1 MSRWQDTAAVELA
14 CHDGQCLLSRAGLAH
29 SNTQLVP
36 FLGIFHLSGP
46 TVSRFPLDSIDSA
59 VVKVT
64 RNSKGKVSGYE
75 VILQFQNVPDGS
87 EAKPDQLRLMS
98 FVSRQPA
105 EDMAHTINAARSS
118 QSRALYYRMDAGW
131 WDEMLL
137 VLGLLAA
144 LAILTM
150 PACDERTSVSTGG
163 AGVICVSR
171 RTLFGMAREFVGSGG
186 QAVVLLAKLSEVRPF
201 ARMRYTTRSSQSTF
215 RVFVRPPSVRRLDA
229 PQQVSEVRETV
240 GTQTSG
246 TGNNRRS
253 YPVFG
258 VEVRTRDGE
267 SVQLRFGSKI
277 KVPPP

>member
-1 MSRWQDTAAVELA
+1 MLTISCSRAARRGRFDTGCVSHWQDTAAVEIA

-59 VVKVT
+59 VVKAT
-64 RNSKGKVSGYE
+64 RNSKGKVNGYE

-98 FVSRQPA
+98 FVGQQPA
-105 EDMAHTINAARSS
+105 EDMAHTINAARGS

-144 LAILTM
+144 LTILTM

-171 RTLFGMAREFVGSGG
+171 RTLFGMARELVGSGG
-186 QAVVLLAKLSEVRPF
+186 QAVVLLAKLSEVLPF
-201 ARMRYTTRSSQSTF
+201 ARMRYTTRITQITF
-215 RVFVRPPSVRRLDA
+215 RAFVRPPGGAAVGRAATGVRGARDCRDTDLGHGQQPPLVSRL
-229 PQQVSEVRETV
+229 
-240 GTQTSG
+240 
-246 TGNNRRS
+246 RR
-253 YPVFG
+253 
-258 VEVRTRDGE
+258 
-267 SVQLRFGSKI
+267 
-277 KVPPP
+277 